1 MNKILCVGEIL
12 IDFIEEKSD
21 ESLKFIAN
29 PGGAP
34 ANVAQVIGVLGGN
47 ASIIGSVGY
56 DSLGDFLENS
66 LKENN
71 VSTKYLIKT
80 SVPTTIAFVTVSK
93 NGERDFI
100 FYRGADKELSISSI
114 KQDIINE
121 SDIVHFGSA
130 TAFLEGDLNEAYYY
144 LLERSLK
151 DDKLVS
157 FDPNYREFFW
167 GKNIELFKKN
177 ALNFILHSDFVKLNE
192 EELMLISMK
201 ESLSEAIDEFKNM
214 YSATFAITLG
224 KKGCVIFNNEYTIE
238 IESEKIDAVD
248 TTGAGDAFVGTFL
261 FNLAKY
267 ENMKSTLKNR
277 EIIAEIGKLS
287 NNIAGKICTRYGA
300 LSALKDL

>member
-1 MNKILCVGEIL
+1 
-12 IDFIEEKSD
+12 
-21 ESLKFIAN
+21 
-29 PGGAP
+29 
-34 ANVAQVIGVLGGN
+34 
-47 ASIIGSVGY
+47 
-56 DSLGDFLENS
+56 
-66 LKENN
+66 
-71 VSTKYLIKT
+71 
-80 SVPTTIAFVTVSK
+80 
-93 NGERDFI
+93 
-100 FYRGADKELSISSI
+100 
-114 KQDIINE
+114 
-121 SDIVHFGSA
+121 
-130 TAFLEGDLNEAYYY
+130 
-144 LLERSLK
+144 K

-214 YSATFAITLG
+214 YNATFAITLG

-267 ENMKSTLKNR
+267 ENMKSTLKNH